1 MLHPAASPAPA
12 AYPSSSLKEKQMAT
26 KKKCHTFKVKHKT
39 RGGKLLPKSQW
50 KEITRCEGR
59 KFKVGKR
66 CHAGGPNWKKQIPK
80 HTKSFAKLAPATF
93 VPCK

>member
-1 MLHPAASPAPA
+1 
-12 AYPSSSLKEKQMAT
+12 MAT
-26 KKKCHTFKVKHKT
+26 KKKKLNVRGKDGCITFKVKRKYS
-39 RGGKLLPKSQW
+39 GGPRLARS
-50 KEITRCEGR
+50 KEVTRCEGR

-93 VPCK
+93 VKCHE